1 MSELRASLS
10 GSTVERKGKEDL
22 RSREPGRLVKP
33 GPDILMN
40 LVGDRA
46 WSQMEVTRVSTAV
59 RNEC

>member
-1 MSELRASLS
+1 MAPN
-10 GSTVERKGKEDL
+10 VERKGKEDL